1 MKEKGIIRMLSVA
14 TVAVFLLSMN
24 ACGTTSPQYSQL
36 SAFQTDCSGSA
47 CFADNSE
54 AHVALLSANVTSVRS
69 MNDYLSQCGEQ
80 ARMVH
85 HEIQNCRAVTAIT
98 VPLDY
103 ADTATPPHTPDRG
116 LSDPNNLSNNLT
128 N

>member
-1 MKEKGIIRMLSVA
+1 MKEKGINRILSVA
-14 TVAVFLLSMN
+14 TTAVCLLSMN

-36 SAFQTDCSGSA
+36 SAFETDCSGSA

-54 AHVALLSANVTSVRS
+54 AHVALLSANIISLGS
-69 MNDYLSQCGEQ
+69 MNDYLAQCSEQ

-85 HEIQNCRAVTAIT
+85 HEIQNCRAVTVIT

-103 ADTATPPHTPDRG
+103 ADTVTAPHIPSGG
-116 LSDPNNLSNNLT
+116 LSDSDNLSN
-128 N
+128 

>member
-1 MKEKGIIRMLSVA
+1 MKEKGINRILSVA
-14 TVAVFLLSMN
+14 TVAVSLLSMN
-24 ACGTTSPQYSQL
+24 ACGTTFPQYSQL

-54 AHVALLSANVTSVRS
+54 AHVALLSANIISMRS
-69 MNDYLSQCGEQ
+69 MNDYLAQCSEQ

-85 HEIQNCRAVTAIT
+85 HEIQNCRAVTVIT

-103 ADTATPPHTPDRG
+103 ADTVTAPHTPGGG
-116 LSDPNNLSNNLT
+116 LSDSDNLSN
-128 N
+128 

>member
-1 MKEKGIIRMLSVA
+1 MKQKGINRIVSVA
-14 TVAVFLLSMN
+14 TVAVSLLSIN
-24 ACGTTSPQYSQL
+24 ACGTTFPQYSQL
-36 SAFQTDCSGSA
+36 SASQTDCSGSA

-54 AHVALLSANVTSVRS
+54 AHVALLSANIISMRS
-69 MNDYLSQCGEQ
+69 MNDYLAQCNEQ

-85 HEIQNCRAVTAIT
+85 NEIQNCRAVTVIT

-103 ADTATPPHTPDRG
+103 ADPVTAPHTPGGG
-116 LSDPNNLSNNLT
+116 LSDSNNLA